1 MSGVVDFLKQP
12 LVIALALI
20 VALLVLGET
29 LSPGFAS
36 AQQIMRLLIVAALLG
51 IIAALM
57 IAAKGSWRLNSIIIG
72 VLVGGLLIWGAVAGV
87 PWMAEQA
94 ESTIGMGL
102 TPSLL
107 G

>member
-1 MSGVVDFLKQP
+1 MTPLINDLSNAVVIGNIFTEINR
-12 LVIALALI
+12 LVGQATST
-20 VALLVLGET
+20 VQV
-29 LSPGFAS
+29 
-36 AQQIMRLLIVAALLG
+36 VVVLLG

-57 IAAKGSWRLNSIIIG
+57 IAAKGSWRLNSIVIG